1 MLERELSRISQISST
16 GRRVENL
23 AHLLNTDL
31 LRQCFKELDPNK
43 ASGIDKVTKR
53 DYAQHL
59 ERNLEQLVAK
69 LRGGIYSPQPS
80 RRVYIPKPGTDKMRP
95 LGISCFEDKI
105 VERAIA
111 KILNAVYE
119 PKFLDCS
126 YGFRPKR
133 NCHLAVSVLLKS
145 IHQKTS
151 YVVEADIRSCFDTID
166 HNWLLTFL
174 EHDIADRRFIEII
187 RRGIKAGHFEDG
199 MFHLHEAGTM
209 QGSGYSPV
217 LCNVFLHYVLD
228 TWFRFLKESP
238 MAPYS
243 MRFRGD
249 VQLVR
254 YADDFVATFQ
264 YKDDAER
271 FYRLLKQR
279 FTKYGFALAGEKTRI
294 IRFGRFAAR
303 DAETDSLMG
312 RSERRK
318 PDTFDF
324 LGFTFYCSLNKKG
337 RFCCKLK
344 SAAKRVRTKL
354 KKISEW
360 LKANR
365 SMGLEE
371 YIKHICRV
379 LNGYFNYYCVTCN
392 EFCTSAF
399 RFNVIKLMFKWLN
412 RRSQRKSY
420 TWEEFLMVI
429 EKYKVPKAY
438 FRVDIYHYHDEWL
451 LEEPCARIGHAR
463 NL

>member
-23 AHLLNTDL
+23 AYLLNTDL

-199 MFHLHEAGTM
+199 MFHLHDAGTM
-209 QGSGYSPV
+209 QGSLCGYPH
-217 LCNVFLHYVLD
+217 ND
-228 TWFRFLKESP
+228 
-238 MAPYS
+238 PY
-243 MRFRGD
+243 
-249 VQLVR
+249 
-254 YADDFVATFQ
+254 
-264 YKDDAER
+264 AEQVVM
-271 FYRLLKQR
+271 LS
-279 FTKYGFALAGEKTRI
+279 KYG
-294 IRFGRFAAR
+294 
-303 DAETDSLMG
+303 
-312 RSERRK
+312 
-318 PDTFDF
+318 
-324 LGFTFYCSLNKKG
+324 
-337 RFCCKLK
+337 
-344 SAAKRVRTKL
+344 
-354 KKISEW
+354 
-360 LKANR
+360 
-365 SMGLEE
+365 
-371 YIKHICRV
+371 
-379 LNGYFNYYCVTCN
+379 
-392 EFCTSAF
+392 
-399 RFNVIKLMFKWLN
+399 
-412 RRSQRKSY
+412 
-420 TWEEFLMVI
+420 
-429 EKYKVPKAY
+429 
-438 FRVDIYHYHDEWL
+438 
-451 LEEPCARIGHAR
+451 
-463 NL
+463 